1 MNPLLRS
8 RATSAALLA
17 AAALPLLPFPLAA
30 EEKAP
35 FDPSRAEQAGIGMPT
50 PYDKFLALDLELAK
64 VKVNWKSLFARF
76 ECDIEPDDYQDLE
89 VAVPAALGVR
99 IADGV
104 MAIKARD
111 AEALNKAASDIEKLA
126 ETLGVPD
133 EKMARAKKVRSAA
146 NNDKWLEV
154 FMELGFL
161 QLDIMN
167 ELADN
172 GPRGDILIIAGW
184 MQGARYTSAIIS
196 ENYTPSVSN
205 FLREPRLSEALMR
218 MAEKLPA
225 GSKAHPIGKA
235 ILSSLPKMHSLIDIP
250 LTGTISEDGVKQIHN
265 LATAVVSA
273 VAAAGGN

>member
-1 MNPLLRS
+1 MTFHNFVLRFN
-8 RATSAALLA
+8 TSAFLLGCA
-17 AAALPLLPFPLAA
+17 FILPPSLITAD
-30 EEKAP
+30 EKAP
-35 FDPSRAEQAGIGMPT
+35 FDPNKAEQAGIGMPT

-64 VKVNWKSLFARF
+64 AKVNWKSLFSRF
-76 ECDIEPDDYQDLE
+76 ECDIEPDDYENLD

-126 ETLGVPD
+126 EALGVSNQ
-133 EKMARAKKVRSAA
+133 KMARAKKVRSSA
-146 NNDKWLEV
+146 NNDRWLEV

-167 ELADN
+167 ELTRN

-184 MQGARYTSAIIS
+184 MQGARYTSAIVS
-196 ENYTPSVSN
+196 ENYTPSASN

-225 GSKAHPIGKA
+225 ASKSHPIGVA
-235 ILSSLPKMHSLIDIP
+235 IISSIPKMHKLMDIP
-250 LTGTISEDGVKQIHN
+250 RDGTISENGVKEIHE
-265 LATAVVSA
+265 LATTVITAISSS
-273 VAAAGGN
+273 GN